1 MWPEL
6 CLDEI
11 GSFSSPGM
19 EVNNY
24 FSRLTAVGYH
34 SFTLLEVGYLSSPL
48 MEVAYHSSTLV
59 EVGYLSSPLMEV
71 GYPSSPFMEVGYLSS
86 PLSKGGLRGDV
97 ESGMNLPQ
105 PLLGKDR
112 GIKPIRSV
120 CTHGRTTYQG
130 RGAIHRA
137 CGKTNHH
144 VCVALRLSGGG
155 LESPASSDRPLLA
168 AISHRLSAPGVSY
181 R

>member
-6 CLDEI
+6 CLDKI

-24 FSRLTAVGYH
+24 SSRLTAVGYH

-48 MEVAYHSSTLV
+48 
-59 EVGYLSSPLMEV
+59 
-71 GYPSSPFMEVGYLSS
+71 MEVGYLSS

>member
-6 CLDEI
+6 CLDKI

-24 FSRLTAVGYH
+24 SSRLTAVGYH

-48 MEVAYHSSTLV
+48 
-59 EVGYLSSPLMEV
+59 
-71 GYPSSPFMEVGYLSS
+71 MEVGYLSS

-144 VCVALRLSGGG
+144 VCVAHRLSGGG
-155 LESPASSDRPLLA
+155 LESPASSDRPSLA
-168 AISHRLSAPGVSY
+168 AISHRLSTPGVSY

>member
-48 MEVAYHSSTLV
+48 
-59 EVGYLSSPLMEV
+59 
-71 GYPSSPFMEVGYLSS
+71 MEVGYLSS

-144 VCVALRLSGGG
+144 VCVAHRLSGGG
-155 LESPASSDRPLLA
+155 LESPASSDRPSLA
-168 AISHRLSAPGVSY
+168 AISHRLSTPGVSY